1 MFRRRAIRKKL
12 LIIIPLFIITGYHVL
27 IQEFIRSK
35 NLEIEKKEDSILRL
49 SIYSVSSYLLRNLI
63 FQNQQIFNRTN

>member
-12 LIIIPLFIITGYHVL
+12 LIVIPLFIITGYHVL
-27 IQEFIRSK
+27 IQEFIRLK
-35 NLEIEKKEDSILRL
+35 KPGIEKKEDSILRL
-49 SIYSVSSYLLRNLI
+49 SIVSSFLLRKLN